1 MQYAI
6 LPVLSLLLVWFLAG
20 AALPFTILAERRRAV
35 TRRRAFYDKSAD
47 QIGAL
52 FWVTQLLPVLA
63 VAADLLA
70 GGLVARLAVG
80 PWRLVWWTAVGGGF
94 LAALFSLLGRSVRR
108 TGHAGG
114 ARFAAWLSG
123 VCAVV
128 AAFCVAVF
136 VWGFLRGAGLDA
148 DGGAPA
154 APMQAFGAVV
164 RAAADA
170 ADPGL
175 TVLFGLTCATLAP
188 AAASGLGLIRQALR
202 RGTDDF
208 GRDYYT
214 VTVGAR
220 ARRASYAGACLLLFS
235 AVLMWLSPTFS
246 PDRLPF
252 LLPGGEDA
260 IRVGVWLFGLGCL
273 GLPVAVLCWYLTAR
287 SSVPLRR
294 KALIFMAPAWLWIG
308 VCCLLARLWV

>member
-170 ADPGL
+170 VSRGL
-175 TVLFGLTCATLAP
+175 AE
-188 AAASGLGLIRQALR
+188 S
-202 RGTDDF
+202 
-208 GRDYYT
+208 
-214 VTVGAR
+214 
-220 ARRASYAGACLLLFS
+220 
-235 AVLMWLSPTFS
+235 
-246 PDRLPF
+246 RL
-252 LLPGGEDA
+252 E
-260 IRVGVWLFGLGCL
+260 IW
-273 GLPVAVLCWYLTAR
+273 
-287 SSVPLRR
+287 
-294 KALIFMAPAWLWIG
+294 
-308 VCCLLARLWV
+308 